1 MMDHIRSE
9 MRAKSYASDA
19 EVSHH
24 LAALAPSREARAKI
38 SQHASAMVE
47 RLRAEAM
54 RARGALRVL
63 GAAAGA
69 LISKGGGEARRR
81 RWQQQQRQLA
91 PRRHLPWIRGRSPG
105 GTCAGGGPYRGRRR
119 RPRRRS
125 PPCPS
130 FS

>member
-47 RLRAEAM
+47 RLR
-54 RARGALRVL
+54 GGQALHDGTLFSRIWSVL
-63 GAAAGA
+63 
-69 LISKGGGEARRR
+69 
-81 RWQQQQRQLA
+81 
-91 PRRHLPWIRGRSPG
+91 
-105 GTCAGGGPYRGRRR
+105 
-119 RPRRRS
+119 
-125 PPCPS
+125 
-130 FS
+130 